1 MASRSKREI
10 CFSKLK
16 KHNKPECI
24 SFDIHSCFLGKKRR
38 EMKTVRLEDNTAL
51 SQAISYLKQKQAY
64 LLPNSQILCSL
75 I

>member
-1 MASRSKREI
+1 
-10 CFSKLK
+10 
-16 KHNKPECI
+16 
-24 SFDIHSCFLGKKRR
+24 
-38 EMKTVRLEDNTAL
+38 MKTVRLEDNTAL

>member
-38 EMKTVRLEDNTAL
+38 EMKTVRLEDNTSTITSHFIFKTKIGLPAAEL
-51 SQAISYLKQKQAY
+51 SDTL
-64 LLPNSQILCSL
+64 
-75 I
+75 